1 MSVEKFISYVDGL
14 NEPAFEAQKGRL
26 MTQSEKEN
34 TRDAKVA
41 ARSLLEVKNV
51 IKSILKQSIT
61 YIRSDAYVIWRMA
74 QIVNND
80 SNRDEFNAF
89 EI

>member
-41 ARSLLEVKNV
+41 ARSL
-51 IKSILKQSIT
+51 
-61 YIRSDAYVIWRMA
+61 
-74 QIVNND
+74 
-80 SNRDEFNAF
+80 
-89 EI
+89 